1 MTPWI
6 VACQAPLSFT
16 ISCSLSDSCQLSW
29 WCYLSISS
37 SASPF
42 SFCLQSFSAS
52 GSFPVSCLFTSDG
65 QSIGASV
72 SASVFPINIQDLFPL
87 RLTSLMSLLSK
98 GLSRAFQHHS
108 SKANWNRMFLTTSW
122 DGGSHRIILDWGGE
136 RWHLLH
142 TDVDSNSCIT
152 CVKWP
157 NCSHQEYERSVGAIF
172 REQLISTLSTLD
184 VTLRACVR
192 GIQTDCRGSGFGA
205 FLSADSWCS
214 SLSITAIWGRNWCR
228 EQYR

>member
-1 MTPWI
+1 MD
-6 VACQAPLSFT
+6 
-16 ISCSLSDSCQLSW
+16 CSLPGSSDLHYLLEFVRFMSIESVMLSKHLIL
-29 WCYLSISS
+29 CLPFLLLPSIFPSIRVFSSELSLHIRWPKYWS
-37 SASPF
+37 F
-42 SFCLQSFSAS
+42 SFGISPSNQYTGFISFKIDQFDVPAVQ
-52 GSFPVSCLFTSDG
+52 GTLK
-65 QSIGASV
+65 
-72 SASVFPINIQDLFPL
+72 
-87 RLTSLMSLLSK
+87 SL
-98 GLSRAFQHHS
+98 FQHYS

-122 DGGSHRIILDWGGE
+122 DGGSHRIILDWEGK

-157 NCSHQEYERSVGAIF
+157 NCSHQEYEHNVGAFF

-192 GIQTDCRGSGFGA
+192 GIQTDCRRRGFRA

-214 SLSITAIWGRNWCR
+214 SLSITAIWDRNWCR